1 MMDAFQKQY
10 LDPTGQPQARSIL
23 IVEDDER
30 LMQRLARAMEA
41 RGFQVMTAGLVFE
54 GLAQLQLNAPKYA
67 VVDLRFDDG
76 CGLDVVEALMQ
87 QRPDARGI
95 ILTGYGNIATAVK
108 ALNSAPSTI
117 LRNLWMRMTLSPRC
131 RRHWAAKLRRHSAPC
146 RQPMCACSISSKFM
160 RLAGETFRRPRAA
173 SICIGEHCNG
183 FLADGLGERPQPEK
197 PGLDRPIAAL
207 PRPLIAWGA

>member
-76 CGLDVVEALMQ
+76 CGLDVVEAVMQ

-95 ILTGYGNIATAVK
+95 ILTG
-108 ALNSAPSTI
+108 
-117 LRNLWMRMTLSPRC
+117 
-131 RRHWAAKLRRHSAPC
+131 
-146 RQPMCACSISSKFM
+146 
-160 RLAGETFRRPRAA
+160 
-173 SICIGEHCNG
+173 
-183 FLADGLGERPQPEK
+183 
-197 PGLDRPIAAL
+197 
-207 PRPLIAWGA
+207 

>member
-76 CGLDVVEALMQ
+76 CGLDVVEAVMQ

-108 ALNSAPSTI
+108 A
-117 LRNLWMRMTLSPRC
+117 
-131 RRHWAAKLRRHSAPC
+131 AKLGAVDYLTKPVDADDIVSALQAPLGGKAEANH
-146 RQPMCACSISSKFM
+146 P
-160 RLAGETFRRPRAA
+160 RLR
-173 SICIGEHCNG
+173 
-183 FLADGLGERPQPEK
+183 LGYARVC
-197 PGLDRPIAAL
+197 GTGR
-207 PRPLIAWGA
+207 